1 MSGLATVTVQSTA
14 VSRVAYDPARESLYV
29 LYMRGE
35 TFEYFKVP
43 EAVYR
48 DFLAAGSKG
57 RFLNQRLKGRYGCT
71 SIGGAEAFEALVH
84 PNTGASLAIGV
95 NDAGTR
101 ALATTIT
108 FAARAVRF

>member
-1 MSGLATVTVQSTA
+1 MPGLATVNVQSTA
-14 VSRVAYDPARESLYV
+14 VSKVAYDPARESLYV
-29 LYMRGE
+29 LYVRGE

-43 EAVYR
+43 ETVYR
-48 DFLAAGSKG
+48 EFLAADSKG

-84 PNTGASLAIGV
+84 PNTGAPLVAV
-95 NDAGTR
+95 NDAGMR
-101 ALATTIT
+101 SLAAAIQ